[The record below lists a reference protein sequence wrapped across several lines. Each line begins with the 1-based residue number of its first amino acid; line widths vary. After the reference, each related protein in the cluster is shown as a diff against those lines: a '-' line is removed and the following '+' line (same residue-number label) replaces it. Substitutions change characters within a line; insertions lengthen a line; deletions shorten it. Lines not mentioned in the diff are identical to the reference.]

1 MYCIASLQWNA
12 AARVFAA
19 HQPRTCSGC
28 FANFIPWR
36 VLGRRCGCYNSRST
50 STGNNS
56 QLPTSLNSSAGGGS
70 TRPPLKK
77 WFPPSRWLPSEP
89 DAGMAHTKT
98 LTHRHTYSHT
108 NTHVCAG
115 RQGSKLGGEDY
126 RRTLQYDLARAL
138 REPLPKDL
146 AHVLNFGLKRLRL
159 DENMLLRMTRY
170 MVCNE
175 FGVELICISAYSVCV
190 CVTRTAL

>member
-1 MYCIASLQWNA
+1 MYCIAPLQWNA

-19 HQPRTCSGC
+19 HQPRTSSDC

-36 VLGRRCGCYNSRST
+36 VLGGRCGRST
-50 STGNNS
+50 STSNNS
-56 QLPTSLNSSAGGGS
+56 QLPTSLNSSAGGSS

-89 DAGMAHTKT
+89 DAGMTPTNTRTHT
-98 LTHRHTYSHT
+98 HTYTHT
-108 NTHVCAG
+108 HLCAG
-115 RQGSKLGGEDY
+115 RPGSKLGGEDY

-146 AHVLNFGLKRLRL
+146 AHVLKFGLKRLRL
-159 DENMLLRMTRY
+159 DEAMLLRMTRY
-170 MVCNE
+170 MVFNE
-175 FGVELICISAYSVCV
+175 CCLMLSSSVFQHAV
-190 CVTRTAL
+190 YVYA